1 MSVVSSAD
9 RDSVIMSR
17 RITTCGTMSTIQTIL
32 IQLTR
37 VITQRFRN
45 MYMNWSVI
53 SKLYFKNYFVTGTV
67 QYRFLIDLRHKAIV
81 TMTTILQLPLNRCP
95 SRIDTS
101 LNLMPLSKKIDAFMY
116 IDEWFE

>member
-9 RDSVIMSR
+9 RDSEIMSR

-37 VITQRFRN
+37 VITRRFRN

-53 SKLYFKNYFVTGTV
+53 SKLYILNYFVTGTV
-67 QYRFLIDLRHKAIV
+67 LYRFLALV
-81 TMTTILQLPLNRCP
+81 TMTTFPLNRCP

-101 LNLMPLSKKIDAFMY
+101 RNLMPRILL
-116 IDEWFE
+116 E